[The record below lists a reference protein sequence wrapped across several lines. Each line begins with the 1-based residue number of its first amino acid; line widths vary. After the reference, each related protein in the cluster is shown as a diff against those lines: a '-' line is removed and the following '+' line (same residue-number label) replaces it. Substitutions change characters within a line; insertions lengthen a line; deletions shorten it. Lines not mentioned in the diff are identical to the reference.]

1 VEAPI
6 RRGIRMSRA
15 TATKLMLGLMGLAF
29 FFLLW
34 SLAYEIT
41 VGLRW
46 NPAMPGEGKLRWGLL
61 QVQNAARDFSALTI
75 APNHFLARIS
85 FPATRGETA
94 IRALIA
100 GGAVISFGFALWIVS
115 IILKKPKPYGDAKF
129 GSLLIAEKKRLTS
142 GRGLILGTLNG
153 ATITSDEPAHVL
165 VVGPTRSGKG
175 VSFVIPNGYT
185 WEGSS
190 VWFDPKR
197 ENFGAFAAHR
207 TIMGDKVFLFSPGED
222 HTHRYNPLDFI
233 RRDDRMATDALVV
246 ASFLIP
252 ESKPEIWGKS
262 ARLLLAAMIGY
273 TLASPLH
280 AEAEHL
286 RSVSKLTTTGEDF
299 QLVLKTLVKTESG
312 HLPSWVVDGFN
323 QFIALEK
330 ETRNSALFN
339 VTTALNPWN
348 SGLIAAA
355 TETSDFDIRTF
366 RQTKTALF
374 IGCSIAQLEVY
385 RPLIKILVQQIHD
398 LLMAKLPDKEK
409 EPHRV
414 LMMIDE
420 FRQLGKMDDLVSKL
434 TINAGYGFRMVLI
447 LQDLGQLDEVYGKAT
462 RITTVSACQ
471 VKLFIRINDLE
482 TSDYVSEMLG
492 TRTLEIASPT
502 IRPGQGWF
510 GGVQKSIRYESAPL
524 RTPAE
529 LREMPEDRAILII
542 PNSPGFELRKIAH
555 WRDRPYKAVHDA
567 NLFKAHPLPEPKPWK
582 DAAAEIVKAQVV
594 EEEEPAEAVVAAPVV
609 RAKPEAQ
616 AANALAV
623 GVPPETIPPVS
634 SPEQPEQEAD
644 DTILLADLIESA
656 RGEAS
661 ATFEKFALGA
671 GTPTLKKRV
680 REFGDDQN

>member
-1 VEAPI
+1 
-6 RRGIRMSRA
+6 M
-15 TATKLMLGLMGLAF
+15 
-29 FFLLW
+29 
-34 SLAYEIT
+34 
-41 VGLRW
+41 
-46 NPAMPGEGKLRWGLL
+46 
-61 QVQNAARDFSALTI
+61 
-75 APNHFLARIS
+75 
-85 FPATRGETA
+85 
-94 IRALIA
+94 
-100 GGAVISFGFALWIVS
+100 
-115 IILKKPKPYGDAKF
+115 
-129 GSLLIAEKKRLTS
+129 
-142 GRGLILGTLNG
+142 
-153 ATITSDEPAHVL
+153 
-165 VVGPTRSGKG
+165 
-175 VSFVIPNGYT
+175 IPNGYT

-207 TIMGDKVFLFSPGED
+207 AVLGDKVFLFSPGED

-246 ASFLIP
+246 ASFLVP

-273 TLASPLH
+273 ILASPLY
-280 AEAEHL
+280 AEAQHL

-299 QLVLKTLVKTESG
+299 QLVLKTLVKTESTL
-312 HLPSWVVDGFN
+312 LPSWVVDGFN

-366 RQTKTALF
+366 RRAKTALF

-398 LLMAKLPDKEK
+398 LLMAKLPDREK
-409 EPHRV
+409 EPHQV

-482 TSDYVSEMLG
+482 TSEYVSEMLG

-529 LREMPEDRAILII
+529 LREMPEDRAILIL
-542 PNSPGFELRKIAH
+542 PNSPAFELRKIAH
-555 WRDRPYKAVHDA
+555 WRDRPYKTIHDA
-567 NLFKAHPLPEPKPWK
+567 NLFKAHPLPELEPWK
-582 DAAAEIVKAQVV
+582 DAGADIVMDQTVEKEAPTEVV
-594 EEEEPAEAVVAAPVV
+594 DAMPAV
-609 RAKPEAQ
+609 KPRPETQ
-616 AANALAV
+616 AANVPALAS
-623 GVPPETIPPVS
+623 IPSTVLSAS
-634 SPEQPEQEAD
+634 SPERPGEETD
-644 DTILLADLIESA
+644 DTILLADLIESVS
-656 RGEAS
+656 REAYD
-661 ATFEKFALGA
+661 TFEKFGVDA

-680 REFGDDQN
+680 REFGDDQM